1 MPYEVTTATTGTVL
15 AHPPGKTASVDAAR
29 RLSSNYGAGAR
40 VDLLLPGCLVPGLVL
55 DFLNLTASGMRIY
68 PMGDGSGAGDQAALS
83 GSKTSAGTGYLS
95 TTDVGAFI
103 SLVSD
108 GAGTWYARCHE
119 RTWTVV

>member
-1 MPYEVTTATTGTVL
+1 MPYEVTTAATADVR
-15 AHPPGKTASVDAAR
+15 AHEPGKTASVDGAR
-29 RLSSNYGAGAR
+29 RVQANHGAGSR
-40 VDLLLPGCLVPGLVL
+40 VDYTLPGCLVPGLVL

-68 PMGDGSGAGDQAALS
+68 PLGDGSGAGDQAALS

-95 TTDVGAFI
+95 TTDPGAFI